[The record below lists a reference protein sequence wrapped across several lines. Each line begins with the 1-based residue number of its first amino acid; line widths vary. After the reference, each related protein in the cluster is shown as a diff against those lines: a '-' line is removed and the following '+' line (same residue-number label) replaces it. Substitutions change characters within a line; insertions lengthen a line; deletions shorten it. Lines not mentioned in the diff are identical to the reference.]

1 MWPYYAVLAAA
12 IVSGVIGQV
21 LLKSGAGAESF
32 LRQML
37 APHTIIGLFLYGV
50 AAFLY
55 IIVLR
60 KIPVSIAFPSV
71 SLSYVVVAVIGHLL
85 WNEPLGF
92 YQIAGLVLIVG
103 GVILINQT

>member
-1 MWPYYAVLAAA
+1 MLPYYGILALA

-21 LLKSGAGAESF
+21 LLKSGAGADSF

-37 APHTIIGLFLYGV
+37 APHTLIGLFFYGV
-50 AAFLY
+50 AAILY

-60 KIPVSIAFPSV
+60 KIPVSVAFPSV
-71 SLSYVVVAVIGHLL
+71 SLSYVVVAIFAHLV
-85 WNEPLGF
+85 WHEPLGF

-103 GVILINQT
+103 GVILINQG